1 MKPAWPERPR
11 RVETTAGLVT
21 GQPHR
26 PAALPHPPQRPHHR
40 PAMDYPLQAGRAAAT
55 ACAYVELGDPGLPHA
70 GGRNARPVPALS
82 FDQLRPLGTRPAA
95 VTAAFPKGANVN
107 FYRPRGP
114 ATIVVEKTFERGVE
128 DFTYACGTGT
138 GSVVTILTL
147 QGAVSG
153 KRVRVDVPGGT
164 LYVDIDRQDFAIRNL
179 YLTGPTNIICQ
190 GKITDETLSL

>member
-1 MKPAWPERPR
+1 M
-11 RVETTAGLVT
+11 
-21 GQPHR
+21 
-26 PAALPHPPQRPHHR
+26 
-40 PAMDYPLQAGRAAAT
+40 
-55 ACAYVELGDPGLPHA
+55 
-70 GGRNARPVPALS
+70 
-82 FDQLRPLGTRPAA
+82 
-95 VTAAFPKGANVN
+95 N
-107 FYRPRGP
+107 FYDLVGP
-114 ATIVVEKTFERGVE
+114 DHLVEKTFERGVE